1 MNGTNFTLLPGHGK
15 NGPAMAATSHIR
27 KQLFLHA
34 AQQALPG
41 GFQAADHPGQVL
53 FGFPGLP
60 EGPDIEISVP
70 AAADGIPLLP
80 QMVYHLVQPGFADA
94 QDVSESPAWCC
105 MLPAGTRT
113 FQVCQQLF
121 FFSHDRS
128 LPGSAFPKMG
138 AKKEGAAVP
147 FRKTAH
153 ISYLILHGHIPI
165 MPGRR
170 GHPQMLELP
179 VISPDVGG
187 L

>member
-1 MNGTNFTLLPGHGK
+1 MQ
-15 NGPAMAATSHIR
+15 S
-27 KQLFLHA
+27 
-34 AQQALPG
+34 
-41 GFQAADHPGQVL
+41 
-53 FGFPGLP
+53 
-60 EGPDIEISVP
+60 
-70 AAADGIPLLP
+70 
-80 QMVYHLVQPGFADA
+80 GFADA
-94 QDVSESPAWCC
+94 QDVPEFPALRHILPAWT
-105 MLPAGTRT
+105 GT
-113 FQVCQQLF
+113 FQVCQKLF

-128 LPGSAFPKMG
+128 LPGPAFPKMG